1 MAVVTL
7 LFHDVF
13 DRSPA
18 ESGFAGAAADR
29 YKLSTREFSRIV
41 QSLASLEA
49 PLLLDPTTSDHGL
62 IVTVDDGGQSYAS
75 VIADQVEAL
84 GGRGHCFVTTDR
96 VGSRGF
102 LTAAQIRDLDRRGHR
117 IGSHSVSHPSP
128 FNRLSPARMRREWQ
142 ESRRWL
148 EDLLGHEVIT
158 ASLPGGAY
166 SRDVAYAAS
175 ESGLRVL
182 FTSEPIRR
190 LETIGG
196 CTVAGRFAIRPGRP
210 IRRAAALVAGRRA
223 ALASEWLGWN
233 AKKWIKPLWARRIRS
248 AS

>member
-29 YKLSTREFSRIV
+29 YKLSTREFSRIL
-41 QSLASLEA
+41 QSLATLEE
-49 PLLLDPTTSDHGL
+49 PLLLDPTSAEHGV

-75 VIADQVEAL
+75 VVADRVEAL
-84 GGRGHCFVTTDR
+84 GGRGHCFVTTGR
-96 VGSRGF
+96 VGAPGF

-128 FNRLSPARMRREWQ
+128 FNQLTPARMRREWRD
-142 ESRRWL
+142 SRGCL
-148 EDLLGHEVIT
+148 EDLLGHEVTT

-166 SRDVAYAAS
+166 SREVAHAAS
-175 ESGLRVL
+175 DSGVRVL

-190 LETIGG
+190 VETIGA
-196 CTVAGRFAIRPGRP
+196 CVVAGRFAIRPGRP

-223 ALASEWLGWN
+223 ALAVEWIGWN
-233 AKKWIKPLWARRIRS
+233 AKKVIKPLWARRVRS

>member
-1 MAVVTL
+1 MPVVTL

-13 DRSPA
+13 HRSPA
-18 ESGFAGAAADR
+18 ESGFPGTAAGR
-29 YKLSTREFSRIV
+29 YKLSTREFSRILR
-41 QSLASLEA
+41 SLADLNA
-49 PLLLDPTTSDHGL
+49 PLLLDPTTEQHGL

-96 VGSRGF
+96 VGAPGF
-102 LTAAQIRDLDRRGHR
+102 LTASQIRDLDRRGHR
-117 IGSHSVSHPSP
+117 IGTHSVSHPSP
-128 FNRLSPARMRREWQ
+128 FNQLTPSRMRREWR

-148 EDLLGHEVIT
+148 EDVLGHPVTT

-166 SRDVAYAAS
+166 SREVARAAND
-175 ESGLRVL
+175 SGLRVL
-182 FTSEPIRR
+182 FTSEPITR
-190 LETIGG
+190 IDVVGD

-210 IRRAAALVAGRRA
+210 IRRAAALVTGQKSARA
-223 ALASEWLGWN
+223 AEWIGWN
-233 AKKWIKPLWARRIRS
+233 AKKLIKPLWARVRS